1 MTLALGF
8 GAAAMLNTDNLDESG
23 NLASPRLAEAVG
35 GGEGSLGG
43 AVLLALI
50 SAVAFATILAVVA
63 GLTLT
68 SASSV
73 AHDIYANVIKKG
85 EVTEKQEV
93 RVARIAA
100 FAIGSVAIVLSIFA
114 QNLNIAFLV
123 ALAFAVAASGNVP
136 ALVYNLFWRRFNTRG
151 ALWAI
156 YGGLTTA
163 VVLVFFSPVVSGS
176 SDALFPNSDW
186 AYFPLENPGII
197 SIPVGFLLGWLG
209 AVTSSPDPEADAKY
223 DELEVRAL
231 TGAGAETAVTH

>member
-1 MTLALGF
+1 
-8 GAAAMLNTDNLDESG
+8 
-23 NLASPRLAEAVG
+23 
-35 GGEGSLGG
+35 
-43 AVLLALI
+43 VLLAFI

-73 AHDIYANVIKKG
+73 AHDIYANVVKKG
-85 EVTEKQEV
+85 EVTEGQEV

-100 FAIGSVAIVLSIFA
+100 FAIGGVAIVLSIFA

-136 ALVYNLFWRRFNTRG
+136 ALLYNLFWRRFNTRG

-163 VVLVFFSPVVSGS
+163 VVLVVFSPVVSGS
-176 SDALFPNSDW
+176 SDALFPNADW
-186 AYFPLENPGII
+186 ALFPLANPGII
-197 SIPVGFLLGWLG
+197 SIPVGFLAGWLG
-209 AVTSSPDPEADAKY
+209 TVTAGPDPQGDAKY

-231 TGAGAETAVTH
+231 SGAGAASATRH